1 MPSINSWDNQ
11 VTNANVAFSGGTMNI
26 GADATSGVINIGT
39 GAAARTTTIG
49 NVTGASALELKCGTG
64 NCTLASAA
72 GTVLQT
78 LSSGIVST
86 PIQSGCGVQRGLDA
100 ANVTGDG
107 TGYVVVF
114 GSEEYDHQ
122 GEYDTGTGIFTCGT
136 AGIYLCA
143 AAVCVGG
150 LAAGHTTG
158 QISFVKGATKYGT
171 TEVGPY
177 LCRDNFAQYSFVLTQ
192 ILKCAAGETIYCEIK
207 VSGSTKV
214 VDVMG
219 GVCTV
224 MQIQKIG

>member
-86 PIQSGCGVQRGLDA
+86 PIQTA
-100 ANVTGDG
+100 YT
-107 TGYVVVF
+107 VVF

>member
-1 MPSINSWDNQ
+1 MPTINSWDNQ
-11 VTNANVAFSGGTMNI
+11 VTAANVAFSGGTMDI
-26 GADATSGVINIGT
+26 GADATSGAINIGT

-49 NVTGASALELKCGTG
+49 NVTGASALALKCGTG

-72 GTVLQT
+72 GTIVESK
-78 LSSGIVST
+78 SSGIIST
-86 PIQSGCGVQRGLDA
+86 PLQSGCGVQRALDD

-107 TGYVVVF
+107 TAYVVLF

-122 GEYDTGTGIFTCGT
+122 GEYDTGTGIFTCNT
-136 AGIYLCA
+136 AGVYICSA
-143 AAVCVGG
+143 VVCVGG
-150 LAAGHTTG
+150 LAAAHTTG

-177 LCRDNFAQYSFVLTQ
+177 LCRDGFSQYSFVLTEL
-192 ILKCAAGETIYCEIK
+192 LKCAAGDTIKCEIK
-207 VSGSTKV
+207 VSGGTKV